1 MRAMSIPTITRT
13 LRAAPVAAGLTLSL
27 ALALAAGCS
36 KQSAPEPAKEAA
48 SEEAKPE
55 ETKPEETKPEAPA
68 VEAAASILRGQGLRI
83 VNIAPVVAG
92 IDKDKLFQ
100 RLSELNAGKPK
111 TSHILDFTTQLAVM
125 MRAGINLRSAL
136 EGIADQTSHA
146 TFKKVVYQIKADVEA
161 GKQFSEG
168 LARFPKLF
176 GKMYVNMVRASEMSG
191 SFSEMLDRIA
201 AYIQQEME
209 TRRMVIGAAIY
220 PAVIG
225 TMAVVVTVFLLTF
238 VLPKFYI
245 VFEGKEDILP
255 WATKFLMGL
264 SDFVV
269 SQKLYLIIGA
279 VAIFAGSFA
288 FAKTEV
294 GGFFVDKMKLRVPV
308 LKGMFRALYIS
319 RSLQTMGQLINAGVP
334 MLDTI
339 AITGDI
345 SGNRLY
351 KGMWKSVYSSVK
363 QGKKVTAPLRKT
375 KLLPMSV
382 VQMIAA
388 GEDSGKLGEVLDE
401 VSEYYHKR
409 LREAIKTVTGLI
421 EPIMIIVMGTVVG
434 FIAMAIILPIFKM
447 SAIVK

>member
-1 MRAMSIPTITRT
+1 M
-13 LRAAPVAAGLTLSL
+13 
-27 ALALAAGCS
+27 
-36 KQSAPEPAKEAA
+36 
-48 SEEAKPE
+48 
-55 ETKPEETKPEAPA
+55 
-68 VEAAASILRGQGLRI
+68 
-83 VNIAPVVAG
+83 AG

-100 RLSELNAGKPK
+100 KLSELNAGKPK
-111 TSHILDFTTQLAVM
+111 ASHILDFTTQLAVM

-136 EGIADQTSHA
+136 DGIADQTSHA
-146 TFKKVVYQIKADVEA
+146 TFKKIVLQIKADVEA

-168 LARFPKLF
+168 LARHPKQF

-255 WATKFLMGL
+255 WATKFLMNL
-264 SDFVV
+264 SDFVIT
-269 SQKLYLIIGA
+269 QKLYLIIGA
-279 VAIFAGSFA
+279 VAIMAGGFA

-294 GGFFVDKMKLRVPV
+294 GGFFVDKMKLRIPV

-351 KGMWKSVYSSVK
+351 RGMWKSVYSSVK

-401 VSEYYHKR
+401 VSEYYHRR
-409 LREAIKTVTGLI
+409 LREAIKTVTGMI